1 MLSKSLNLAQN
12 CGQINGLA
20 GGSSSPVTQYG
31 WKQKIP
37 AATKSTSFLHLATI
51 GYLSIA
57 VHGILADEKLF
68 SAPYHASAYV
78 IFLPFP
84 YPLPMKVYSP
94 SQFESPHVIYLSVCL
109 QKFSLHFG
117 QLDLVNPRLAKV
129 LTG

>member
-37 AATKSTSFLHLATI
+37 AAQKSTSFLQRATI

-57 VHGILADEKLF
+57 VHGTSAVVKLC
-68 SAPYHASAYV
+68 SNPYQASA
-78 IFLPFP
+78 
-84 YPLPMKVYSP
+84 
-94 SQFESPHVIYLSVCL
+94 
-109 QKFSLHFG
+109 
-117 QLDLVNPRLAKV
+117 
-129 LTG
+129 